1 MAFES
6 LREAGSELGTGAIIV
21 MDETT
26 CMVEATRRLSKF
38 FAHESCGQ
46 CTPCR
51 IGSQRIFDI
60 LDRIEKGHGKP
71 GDIEKILELVEG
83 IDGHTF
89 CPMGS
94 ALVNPPRSA
103 IHHFREE
110 FDYHITHKSC
120 LTRKQAA

>member
-1 MAFES
+1 
-6 LREAGSELGTGAIIV
+6 

-38 FAHESCGQ
+38 FAHESCGR

-60 LDRIEKGHGKP
+60 LDRIVKGDGKA
-71 GDIEKILELVEG
+71 GDIENILALVDG

-89 CPMGS
+89 CPMGA

-103 IHHFREE
+103 IHHFRPE
-110 FDYHITHKSC
+110 FEHHISHKSC
-120 LTRKQAA
+120 LTQKQAA